1 MTGQA
6 TKPNFIDSH
15 CHVDAADFDE
25 DREAMLERAAQAG
38 ISEMIVVA
46 ASGNLAEAQATIDF
60 TSSRS
65 NLHPTVG
72 VHPHH
77 AGKLDSSWWP
87 QLCELA
93 RLPEVVAVGET
104 GLDFY
109 YDSAPRAA
117 QIQRFED
124 HIGLAA
130 KLGKPLICH
139 IRDAHEEASEILRRH
154 AAGKVETIIHCFTG
168 TPSNARNYV
177 DMGFYVSF
185 SGIVS
190 FRGQSTR
197 PVRESVAEVPAEQ
210 LLIETDCPFLAPVPM
225 RGKRNEPAF
234 LVETAAV
241 VAAEAGM
248 ELAQLAAIT
257 VENTRRVFT
266 LTSP

>member
-1 MTGQA
+1 MPEETS
-6 TKPNFIDSH
+6 TLHFIDSH
-15 CHVDAADFDE
+15 CHVDAPDFDE
-25 DREAMLERAAQAG
+25 DREAMLERAAEAG
-38 ISEMIVVA
+38 IAEMIVVG
-46 ASGNLAEAQATIDF
+46 ASGSLAEAQATVEF
-60 TSSRS
+60 AKSRP
-65 NLHPTVG
+65 NIHATVG

-77 AGKLDSSWWP
+77 AHKLDSSWWP

-93 RLPEVVAVGET
+93 ARPEVVAVGET

-109 YDSAPRAA
+109 YDNAPRAEQA
-117 QIQRFED
+117 QRFED
-124 HIGLAA
+124 HIELAA

-139 IRDAHEEASEILRRH
+139 IRDAHDEAGEILRKH
-154 AAGKVETIIHCFTG
+154 AAGKVDTIIHCFTG

-185 SGIVS
+185 SGIVC
-190 FRGQSTR
+190 FKGKSTR
-197 PVRESVAEVPAEQ
+197 PVREAVAEVPPEL
-210 LLIETDCPFLAPVPM
+210 LLIETDCPYLAPVPM
-225 RGKRNEPAF
+225 RGQRNEPAF

-241 VAAEAGM
+241 VAAQAGL